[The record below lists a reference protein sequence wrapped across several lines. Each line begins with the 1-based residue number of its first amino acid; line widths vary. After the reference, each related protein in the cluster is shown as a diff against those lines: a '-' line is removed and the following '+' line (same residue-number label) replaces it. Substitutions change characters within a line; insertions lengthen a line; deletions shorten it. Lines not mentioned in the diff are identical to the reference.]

1 MEKKLNNHLLE
12 SLKKGEE
19 PAFKQLYDFFF
30 HALCAFGYRFIQEE
44 EQVADIVQ
52 EIFIKVWNLRKNF
65 NSIYALRS
73 FMFLAVR
80 NACLNYK
87 RDTSKI
93 IKISLSKELSEND
106 LNEIGYWVIEE
117 EVHRMIQHEIDRLPP
132 ATKQVFDMTLLDM
145 SIKEI
150 AQALHLS
157 ENTVRNQRA
166 QARKILKTNLKDK
179 ILLLFF

>member
-1 MEKKLNNHLLE
+1 MRLNSCSMSEHPTRAFSILSSILI
-12 SLKKGEE
+12 SLTFAY
-19 PAFKQLYDFFF
+19 AF
-30 HALCAFGYRFIQEE
+30 
-44 EQVADIVQ
+44 
-52 EIFIKVWNLRKNF
+52 
-65 NSIYALRS
+65 
-73 FMFLAVR
+73 
-80 NACLNYK
+80 
-87 RDTSKI
+87 SKI

-106 LNEIGYWVIEE
+106 LKETGYWVIEE